1 MKKKILFVDDSPVL
15 LEFYGMLFH
24 SMKEQWE
31 LFLAADGP
39 TALKLMEASPI
50 DVIVSDMHMPGMN
63 GPELFNEVLR
73 RHPKTARIILSGELE
88 DETVAECVGATHQ
101 FLAKPCDFNALKS
114 ALARICGL
122 DNWLQDDQLK
132 SVIGRLGKLP
142 SLPAIF
148 FQLNAALASPDTAAE
163 DVGDIVASDPAM
175 TAKLLQFVNSAFF
188 GVPRAVSHPAEAVQI
203 LGYGTVRSLVL
214 AHHVFASFEKPTGG
228 LFEIGPLWQHSLK
241 CGLTA
246 KRIAERES
254 FDHARVDESFVSGLL
269 HDIGKL
275 ALAAGLPDDYEQALK
290 LAQRSGISRRNAE
303 QVVFGTTHA
312 EVGAYL
318 IGLWGLPATIVEAVG
333 LHHRPSESAVKQLG
347 PLTAVHAADVL
358 IAEPTPRPA
367 DHSQLP
373 FDMPY
378 LTAIGVA
385 SHVETW
391 RAAVPAVI
399 STSHGD

>member
-24 SMKEQWE
+24 SMTDQWE
-31 LFLAADGP
+31 LFLAEDGP
-39 TALKLMEASPI
+39 TALQLMEADPM
-50 DVIVSDMHMPGMN
+50 DVIVSDMHMPGMS

-73 RHPKTARIILSGELE
+73 RHPRTARIILSGEIE

-114 ALARICGL
+114 ALVRICGL

-142 SLPAIF
+142 SLPAIY
-148 FQLNAALASPDTAAE
+148 FQLNAALESPDTSAE
-163 DVGDIVASDPAM
+163 DVGSIVANDPAM

-188 GVPRAVSHPAEAVQI
+188 GVPRAITHPAEAVQI

-214 AHHVFASFEKPTGG
+214 AHHVFASFEKSTPGH
-228 LFEIGPLWQHSLK
+228 FNIERLWQHSLK

-246 KRIAERES
+246 KGIAERES
-254 FDHARVDESFVSGLL
+254 FDHARVDEAFVSGLL

-275 ALAAGLPDDYEQALK
+275 TLAACLPEEYEKALK
-290 LAQRSGISRRNAE
+290 LAHHAGISMRDAE

-318 IGLWGLPATIVEAVG
+318 IGLWGLPATIVEAIA
-333 LHHRPSESAVKQLG
+333 LHHEPGRSNVKQLG

-358 IAEPTPRPA
+358 IGEPIPQAKNTPVL
-367 DHSQLP
+367 QM
-373 FDMPY
+373 DMPY
-378 LTAIGVA
+378 LAEIGVE
-385 SHVETW
+385 SHVDNW
-391 RAAVPAVI
+391 REAVPNGS
-399 STSHGD
+399 STGRGS